1 MAAMVLE
8 SSVEEFVARFRA
20 HAAHGT
26 IYPQGEGS
34 PLLEFA
40 AAGRVLYLFDRS
52 GPYAAR
58 PGEGQLIVHG
68 VADMI
73 ELTDAREETWRAL
86 GVSEVEGVGEVL
98 EVGRGLGVVRARLP
112 IVLGRFGGW
121 PPVQVGDWVRFKT
134 LPPLH
139 GFALPS

>member
-1 MAAMVLE
+1 MANMVLE
-8 SSVEEFVARFRA
+8 SSVEEFVARFRSY
-20 HAAHGT
+20 AASGT

-40 AAGRVLYLFDRS
+40 TAGRVLYLFDRS
-52 GPYAAR
+52 GPYAVR

-68 VADMI
+68 VADLI
-73 ELTDAREETWRAL
+73 EPTGAREETWRPL

-121 PPVQVGDWVRFKT
+121 PAVRAGDWVRFRT

-139 GFALPS
+139 GFAPS